1 MRDWVGRW
9 GGFGLIFA
17 GWLLLTGLIPSAAGP
32 ADVVREAIGGQPQP
46 PAAVP
51 GRPPT
56 LPLLPASPRQGPL
69 GEATQGTHGAHA
81 GHGGQTAP
89 ATPSAVPATPAAVP
103 ATETAPEAGPEVPPQ
118 DSAVEAPPA
127 PGGDAPP
134 SGTER
139 IAIPRIG
146 VDARVVDVG
155 LLPSGEMETAAHAAG
170 RLAFSAQAGEAGN
183 AVIAGHNDID
193 GEVFRRL
200 PELRQGDEILLQR
213 GDRTFRYLVV
223 VRTIVREQGAT
234 AQQRYENARWMDPTE
249 GPTATLISCYPYRV
263 DTHRVIVHA
272 VMVAG

>member
-1 MRDWVGRW
+1 MRDWMSRW

-32 ADVVREAIGGQPQP
+32 ADVVREALGGRPGLP
-46 PAAVP
+46 GAAA
-51 GRPPT
+51 GRPPA
-56 LPLLPASPRQGPL
+56 LPLLPSSPRQGPL
-69 GEATQGTHGAHA
+69 GEVAPAPAVTPTIPAAAPAPPPPAAEASPEPVDAPG
-81 GHGGQTAP
+81 TAP
-89 ATPSAVPATPAAVP
+89 AEASAAAPA
-103 ATETAPEAGPEVPPQ
+103 ETAQ
-118 DSAVEAPPA
+118 L
-127 PGGDAPP
+127 
-134 SGTER
+134 SGTDG

-155 LLPSGEMETAAHAAG
+155 LLASGEMETTANGAG

-200 PELRQGDEILLQR
+200 PELRQGDEIFLRR
-213 GDRTFRYLVV
+213 GDSTYRYVVV

-234 AQQRYENARWMDPTE
+234 TQQRYENARWMDPTD
-249 GPTATLISCYPYRV
+249 GPTTTLISCYPYRV

>member
-1 MRDWVGRW
+1 MSRW

-32 ADVVREAIGGQPQP
+32 ADVVREALGGQPRP
-46 PAAVP
+46 PGAPIGAPPGAAG
-51 GRPPT
+51 GRPPA
-56 LPLLPASPRQGPL
+56 LPLLPSSPRQSPL
-69 GEATQGTHGAHA
+69 GEVAPTIPSPVPAPAPAPPPPAVDAIPEPVDAPG
-81 GHGGQTAP
+81 TAP
-89 ATPSAVPATPAAVP
+89 AEAPA
-103 ATETAPEAGPEVPPQ
+103 ETAQ
-118 DSAVEAPPA
+118 L
-127 PGGDAPP
+127 PGTDG
-134 SGTER
+134 

-155 LLPSGEMETAAHAAG
+155 LLASGEMETTANGAG

-200 PELRQGDEILLQR
+200 PELRQGDEIFLRR
-213 GDRTFRYLVV
+213 GDSTYRYVVV

-234 AQQRYENARWMDPTE
+234 AQQRYENARWMDPTD

>member
-1 MRDWVGRW
+1 MSRW

-32 ADVVREAIGGQPQP
+32 ADVVREALGGQPRP
-46 PAAVP
+46 PGAPLGAPPGAAG
-51 GRPPT
+51 GRPPA
-56 LPLLPASPRQGPL
+56 LPLLPSSPRQSPL
-69 GEATQGTHGAHA
+69 GEVAPTIPSPVPAPAPAPPPPAVDAIPEPVDAPG
-81 GHGGQTAP
+81 TAP
-89 ATPSAVPATPAAVP
+89 AEAPA
-103 ATETAPEAGPEVPPQ
+103 ETAQ
-118 DSAVEAPPA
+118 L
-127 PGGDAPP
+127 PGTDG
-134 SGTER
+134 

-155 LLPSGEMETAAHAAG
+155 LLASGEMETTANGAG

-200 PELRQGDEILLQR
+200 PELRQGDEIFLRR
-213 GDRTFRYLVV
+213 GDSTYRYVVV

-234 AQQRYENARWMDPTE
+234 AQQRYENARWMDPTD

>member
-1 MRDWVGRW
+1 MRDWMSRW

-32 ADVVREAIGGQPQP
+32 ADVVREALGGQPRP
-46 PAAVP
+46 PGAAT
-51 GRPPT
+51 GRPPA
-56 LPLLPASPRQGPL
+56 LPLLPSSPRQSPL
-69 GEATQGTHGAHA
+69 GEVAPTIPSPVPAEAPAPPPPAAEASPEPVDAPG
-81 GHGGQTAP
+81 TAP
-89 ATPSAVPATPAAVP
+89 AEAPAPA
-103 ATETAPEAGPEVPPQ
+103 ETAQ
-118 DSAVEAPPA
+118 R
-127 PGGDAPP
+127 PGTDG
-134 SGTER
+134 

-155 LLPSGEMETAAHAAG
+155 LLASGEMETTANGAG

-200 PELRQGDEILLQR
+200 PELRPGDEIFLRR
-213 GDRTFRYLVV
+213 GDSTYRYVVV

-234 AQQRYENARWMDPTE
+234 AQQRYENARWMDPTD

-272 VMVAG
+272 VLVAG

>member
-1 MRDWVGRW
+1 V
-9 GGFGLIFA
+9 
-17 GWLLLTGLIPSAAGP
+17 P
-32 ADVVREAIGGQPQP
+32 APAPPP
-46 PAAVP
+46 PAVDAIPEPVDAP
-51 GRPPT
+51 G
-56 LPLLPASPRQGPL
+56 
-69 GEATQGTHGAHA
+69 
-81 GHGGQTAP
+81 TAP
-89 ATPSAVPATPAAVP
+89 AEAPAAAP
-103 ATETAPEAGPEVPPQ
+103 AETAQ
-118 DSAVEAPPA
+118 L
-127 PGGDAPP
+127 PGTDG
-134 SGTER
+134 

-155 LLPSGEMETAAHAAG
+155 LLASGEMETTANGAG

-200 PELRQGDEILLQR
+200 PELRQGDEIFLRR
-213 GDRTFRYLVV
+213 GDSTYRYVVV

-234 AQQRYENARWMDPTE
+234 AQQRYENARWMDPTD

>member
-1 MRDWVGRW
+1 MSRW

-32 ADVVREAIGGQPQP
+32 ADVVREALGGQPRP
-46 PAAVP
+46 PGAHPGAPPGAAA
-51 GRPPT
+51 GRPPA
-56 LPLLPASPRQGPL
+56 LPLLPSSPRQSPL
-69 GEATQGTHGAHA
+69 GEVAPTIPSPVPAPAPAPPPPAVDAIPEPVDAPG
-81 GHGGQTAP
+81 TAP
-89 ATPSAVPATPAAVP
+89 AEAPA
-103 ATETAPEAGPEVPPQ
+103 ETAQ
-118 DSAVEAPPA
+118 L
-127 PGGDAPP
+127 PGTDG
-134 SGTER
+134 

-155 LLPSGEMETAAHAAG
+155 LLASGEMETTANGAG

-200 PELRQGDEILLQR
+200 PELRQGDEIFLRR
-213 GDRTFRYLVV
+213 GDSTYRYVVV

-234 AQQRYENARWMDPTE
+234 AQQRYENARWMDPTD